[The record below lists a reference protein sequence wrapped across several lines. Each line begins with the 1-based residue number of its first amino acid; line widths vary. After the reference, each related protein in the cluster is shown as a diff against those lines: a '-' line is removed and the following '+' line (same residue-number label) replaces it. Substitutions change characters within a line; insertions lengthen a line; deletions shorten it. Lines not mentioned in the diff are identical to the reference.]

1 MESEAETRKRVVTVE
16 KGVDAA
22 FKAAI
27 EHLGEE
33 EARRLFARVLRRPK
47 RGQGKMLAPD
57 RDARLLKEYELGRCR
72 FARVRAWID
81 CHQSQQPHQ
90 ASDPFAIDDMAL
102 RRQPSWIS
110 ALRRPPKVRFASDS
124 LLEGDGF
131 EPPVPRQI
139 FSAARRFP
147 RKLKNG
153 ASQAIT
159 FSSMCRATGAVAG

>member
-1 MESEAETRKRVVTVE
+1 LESEAETWKRVVTVE

-81 CHQSQQPHQ
+81 RHQSQQPHQ

-102 RRQPSWIS
+102 RRQP
-110 ALRRPPKVRFASDS
+110 RRHPPRAVIGPS
-124 LLEGDGF
+124 
-131 EPPVPRQI
+131 QI
-139 FSAARRFP
+139 LPIDQRHD
-147 RKLKNG
+147 RKILG
-153 ASQAIT
+153 ADLG
-159 FSSMCRATGAVAG
+159 RLAVDC